1 MSEGFKERVITERDE
16 LAERLA
22 KLVAFLNGDA
32 SQALDEHEISRLR
45 SQRYYMSG
53 YHNVLDERIAAFR

>member
-1 MSEGFKERVITERDE
+1 VSEGFKERVITERDE

-32 SQALDEHEISRLR
+32 SQALDEHELSRLR
-45 SQRYYMSG
+45 HQRYYMGG
-53 YHNVLDERIAAFR
+53 YLNVLDERITAFR